1 VLRAD
6 TTRLVTCGFVVV
18 ELRGFE
24 PLTPCMPCHPDDFTQ
39 DSAAMPGT
47 TSVLLSQNAER
58 GAVMG
63 CEAACG
69 IAADNLLTSVVSPPR
84 RRTWLPRLG

>member
-1 VLRAD
+1 VLRPDA
-6 TTRLVTCGFVVV
+6 TRRLTCDSVVV

-24 PLTPCMPCHPDDFTQ
+24 PLTPCMPCHPHHVTQ
-39 DSAAMPGT
+39 HSAASPGT
-47 TSVLLSQNAER
+47 TSVLLSQKAGR
-58 GAVMG
+58 GAVMR
-63 CEAACG
+63 CEAARG